1 MDCRVKPGNDGGEA
15 RFNSIRL
22 CTSPI
27 HSKATVR
34 RAAGAMFGRES
45 SAIATGALQK
55 LSPALD
61 TFTSVF
67 PEPAVQ

>member
-1 MDCRVKPGNDGGEA
+1 V
-15 RFNSIRL
+15 
-22 CTSPI
+22 
-27 HSKATVR
+27 H
-34 RAAGAMFGRES
+34 RAKGAMFGRES